1 MRLGVEGEKIFT
13 IATHGNIKE
22 ELIPNLDQVIDNI
35 QVELVVFAELVV
47 SIVEPTQPVVV
58 VAKSSQL
65 VQHVIEYV

>member
-1 MRLGVEGEKIFT
+1 MEGEKIFT